1 MTREMYDIDGLLPPA
16 VLSNSLQMS
25 RVLSQLRGKSTPL
38 EKYIYLQSL
47 QDTNEQLYYRLLVQH
62 TMELMPLVYT
72 PTVGQVRTVKDN
84 NIKNEILNVLYK
96 ACIEFSHIY
105 RQTPRGLYITIL
117 HKGKVRKIVLDV
129 EKIPNCLF
137 RLLKF

>member
-47 QDTNEQLYYRLLVQH
+47 QDTN
-62 TMELMPLVYT
+62 
-72 PTVGQVRTVKDN
+72 VGV
-84 NIKNEILNVLYK
+84 ISI
-96 ACIEFSHIY
+96 
-105 RQTPRGLYITIL
+105 
-117 HKGKVRKIVLDV
+117 
-129 EKIPNCLF
+129 
-137 RLLKF
+137 